1 MPGTTN
7 PQHPRRGNRRGDSG
21 GVSHERRGG
30 GGTIDPGE
38 EEIIYDGDYNMN
50 DYGDY
55 DDDYSFSSPDHL
67 TSGGVGAGTA
77 STRSLFEQPDCVT
90 PGSGAGGL
98 DLGSVGGTTVP
109 TRPGLGSRSSS
120 TRSSTT
126 TGSGSGSG
134 QNSLSTEA
142 AKARRRSERE
152 EKLRQM
158 NDAVSY
164 ASGTVAETRS
174 SVSMSMSMSG
184 MQGVQGM
191 SAQQQQHDMS
201 EIRLRS
207 DGRDGS
213 PNGAHTGLLHG
224 TAGKNHASRWRR

>member
-55 DDDYSFSSPDHL
+55 DDDYSFSSPNHL
-67 TSGGVGAGTA
+67 TSGGGHGVVGSTA
-77 STRSLFEQPDCVT
+77 STRSLFEQPDHVA
-90 PGSGAGGL
+90 SGGGGL
-98 DLGSVGGTTVP
+98 DLGSVSGTSG

-126 TGSGSGSG
+126 TGSGSG